1 MQNFDVNKIR
11 QELPILSK
19 MGIGKNLVC
28 FDNAAT
34 TQKPLPV
41 IEKLIHYY
49 TNLNSNVHRGVHY
62 LSEAVSKEYEDT
74 RKLIQNF
81 IYARSPNEII
91 FTRGTT
97 ESINLVASSYG
108 RTNIK
113 EGDEVLITHMEHHS
127 NIVPWQLLC
136 EEKGAKL
143 KVVPITDDGE
153 LMLSEYDKLIN
164 EKTKFV
170 SVVHISNSLGTVNP
184 IKKIIE
190 KAHRYNI
197 PVLVDAAQSIQH
209 SNINVQELDCDF
221 LAFSGH
227 KIYGPTGIGILYG
240 KKELLEKMPPYQ
252 GGGDMILSVTFEKT
266 LFNTIPYKFEA
277 GTPHIAGVLGLSEAI
292 KYIQEIG
299 IENIA
304 SYESEVLK
312 YATEAISEI
321 KEVKI
326 IGTAKEKS
334 SILSFV
340 IDGIHPH
347 DIGTFLDRDGV
358 AIRTG
363 HHCTEPIMRRFNVPA
378 TSRASFAFY
387 NLKEEV
393 DVFVKSLRNVIKLFS

>member
-1 MQNFDVNKIR
+1 MVN
-11 QELPILSK
+11 
-19 MGIGKNLVC
+19 GKTLVY

>member
-11 QELPILSK
+11 QDFPILSK
-19 MGIGKNLVC
+19 MVNGKTLVY